1 MIIALPTLVAFS
13 QDLRIEAND
22 LALNKLL
29 IALRDNYGLNLSFN
43 DKELSKYSITLSK
56 EFESPDEALNF
67 ILKDLPVT
75 YEKSGEVY
83 LFYTKKRSHEETMI
97 YRLAGKT
104 VASENLESLPFTHV
118 IINGSGGITDEFG
131 NFNFE
136 SKKDSIFRLKISHLG
151 YQVLDTLL
159 NHGLHHQIK
168 LVSALLRI
176 DEVVV
181 RPDPS
186 MSQEQTGSEAG
197 LMRLNHNIAI
207 LIPGSGDNSVFNLL
221 RLQPGILAAGERS
234 SDIIIWGSHAGQSQI
249 NFDGITLFSL
259 KNYNDNISAVNPY
272 MAKDIRVYKGGYD
285 ATLGERV
292 GAIVDI
298 TGIEGNKIKP
308 GLNLN
313 VNNMTANILAEAP
326 LGNNVSIVGA
336 YRQTYYNLYSP
347 EDLQITQGSHGHFGE
362 DGIIVSPDYQF
373 RDGNLKI
380 SGLTP
385 KGDSY
390 QVSTLMGQDQFS
402 YSVEEDHMNSAISQ
416 EFQEKNRQ
424 YGIRTQYNKLWK
436 GKGTT
441 EISLAYSSLQ
451 NRVSDVQNSMKTG
464 MGHSTHQQNKQT
476 QNDISELKAKISGNF
491 TLYPGH
497 KTKFGVGLIRNS
509 TILKEISNNINQVDE
524 NEQGT
529 QLMSYL
535 QDRIFLNS
543 MMNFTVGLRADYSIN
558 IQKFYLQPR
567 FKISI
572 KPSSHFKLNG
582 SWGLYNQF
590 INLSSVVDEYE
601 NYRYLWMVSDGD
613 QFPVLYSQHLVIGG
627 IYRNNGFSFSIE
639 SFYKITKGITRIL
652 QNDGQNSPYEGRGKT
667 KGIDFYVKQNY
678 KGHSLWLSYT
688 ISQSLEWFPYF
699 TDSEYQSSLQDQRH
713 EIKFS
718 GIFNLS
724 PFFISANYVYGSGF
738 LGYPPNSVDPVD
750 RYPYKRADIAAT
762 YRFALKSV
770 RIEAGISI
778 LNLFNRE
785 NIKFTNVT
793 QIPVEDSNSV
803 SIYSEALPFTPALFL
818 NVRF

>member
-1 MIIALPTLVAFS
+1 LPTLVAFS
-13 QDLRIEAND
+13 QNLRIEAND

-29 IALRDNYGLNLSFN
+29 IALRDNYGLNLSFD
-43 DKELSKYSITLSK
+43 DKELSKYNITLSK
-56 EFESPDEALNF
+56 EFDSPEEAFNL

-75 YEKSGEVY
+75 YEKSGDVY
-83 LFYTKKRSHEETMI
+83 LFYSRERSSTETSM

-104 VASENLESLPFTHV
+104 VAAENLESLPYTHV
-118 IINGSGGITDEFG
+118 IINGSGGITDEYG

-136 SKKDSIFRLKISHLG
+136 SKSDSIFRLKISHLG
-151 YQVLDTLL
+151 YHVLDTLL
-159 NHGLHHQIK
+159 KHGLNHQIK

-176 DEVVV
+176 DEVIV
-181 RPDPS
+181 RPDHTI
-186 MSQEQTGSEAG
+186 SQEQTGSEAG

-207 LIPGSGDNSVFNLL
+207 LIPGNGDNSVFNLL

-234 SDIIIWGSHAGQSQI
+234 SEMIIWGSHAGQSQI

-259 KNYNDNISAVNPY
+259 KNYNDDISAVNPY
-272 MAKDIRVYKGGYD
+272 MAKDIRVHKGGFD

-292 GAIVDI
+292 GAIIDI
-298 TGIEGNKIKP
+298 TGIEGNKIRP

-313 VNNMTANILAEAP
+313 INNRTANILAEAP
-326 LGNNVSIVGA
+326 LGKNISIVGA

-347 EDLQITQGSHGHFGE
+347 EDLQTTQGSHGHFGE
-362 DGIIVSPDYQF
+362 DGIIVSPDYQY

-380 SGLTP
+380 SGQTA

-390 QVSTLMGQDQFS
+390 QVSTLAGQDQFS
-402 YSVEEDHMNSAISQ
+402 YSVEEDHFNTAISQ

-441 EISLAYSSLQ
+441 ELSLAYSSLQ
-451 NRVSDVQNSMKTG
+451 NRVSDVQNSMETG
-464 MGHSTHQQNKQT
+464 MGHSMHQQNKQT
-476 QNDISELKAKISGNF
+476 QNDIAELKTKIVGSF
-491 TLYPGH
+491 TLHPNH
-497 KTKFGVGLIRNS
+497 RTKFGFGLISNS
-509 TILKEISNNINQVDE
+509 TVWKEISNNIQIIDE

-529 QLMSYL
+529 QLMTYL
-535 QDRIFLNS
+535 QDRILLNS
-543 MMNFTVGLRADYSIN
+543 MMHFTVGLRADYSIN

-572 KPSSHFKLNG
+572 KPSSHFQFNG

-639 SFYKITKGITRIL
+639 SFYKKTEGISRIL
-652 QNDGQNSPYEGRGKT
+652 QNDGQNSSYDGRGKT

-678 KGHSLWLSYT
+678 KGHSLWISYT
-688 ISQSLEWFPYF
+688 ISQSLEWFPFF

-738 LGYPPNSVDPVD
+738 LGYPPNLIDTAD
-750 RYPYKRADIAAT
+750 KYPYQRVDLATT
-762 YRFALKSV
+762 YRFALKKV
-770 RIEAGISI
+770 KIETGISI

-785 NIKFTNVT
+785 NIKFTDIT
-793 QIPVEDSNSV
+793 QIPVEDNNSV
-803 SIYSEALPFTPALFL
+803 SIYSEALPFTLALFL

>member
-1 MIIALPTLVAFS
+1 M
-13 QDLRIEAND
+13 
-22 LALNKLL
+22 ALNKLL
-29 IALRDNYGLNLSFN
+29 IALRDNYGLNLSFD
-43 DKELSKYSITLSK
+43 DKELSKYNITLSK
-56 EFESPDEALNF
+56 EFDSPEEAFNF

-75 YEKSGEVY
+75 YEKSGKVY
-83 LFYTKKRSHEETMI
+83 LFYSKKRSPEESTI

-118 IINGSGGITDEFG
+118 IIDGSGGSTDEFG

-159 NHGLHHQIK
+159 NHGLNHQIK
-168 LVSALLRI
+168 LVSDLLRI
-176 DEVVV
+176 DEVLV

-249 NFDGITLFSL
+249 NFDGMTLFGF

-272 MAKDIRVYKGGYD
+272 MAKDIRVHKGGFD

-308 GLNLN
+308 GLNIN
-313 VNNMTANILAEAP
+313 ISNMTANILAEAP

-347 EDLQITQGSHGHFGE
+347 EDLQIAQGSHGHFGE
-362 DGIIVSPDYQF
+362 EGIIVSPDYKF
-373 RDGNLKI
+373 RDGNLKL
-380 SGLTP
+380 SGQTNE
-385 KGDSY
+385 GDSY
-390 QVSTLMGQDQFS
+390 QVSAFLGQDQFA
-402 YSVEEDHMNSAISQ
+402 YSFEDSHMNMAISQ
-416 EFQEKNRQ
+416 ELQEKNRQ

-436 GKGTT
+436 GIGTT

-451 NRVSDVQNSMKTG
+451 NKVSDIQNSTETG
-464 MGHSTHQQNKQT
+464 MGHWMHRQNRQT
-476 QNDISELKAKISGNF
+476 QNDISELKTKIAGNF
-491 TLYPGH
+491 TLYQGH
-497 KTKFGVGLIRNS
+497 KTKFGVGLISNS
-509 TILKEISNNINQVDE
+509 TILKEISNNINLVDE
-524 NEQGT
+524 NEKGT

-543 MMNFTVGLRADYSIN
+543 MMHLTVGLRADYSIN
-558 IQKFYLQPR
+558 LQKFYLQPR
-567 FKISI
+567 FKISL
-572 KPSSHFKLNG
+572 KPSSHFQFNG

-590 INLSSVVDEYE
+590 INLSSVVDEHE

-613 QFPVLYSQHLVIGG
+613 QFPVLSSQHLVIGG
-627 IYRNNGFSFSIE
+627 LYRNNGFSFSIE

-652 QNDGQNSPYEGRGKT
+652 QSYGQNSPYEGRGKT
-667 KGIDFYVKQNY
+667 KGVDFYVKQNY

-688 ISQSLEWFPYF
+688 ISQSLEWFPF
-699 TDSEYQSSLQDQRH
+699 FPDSEYQSSLQDQRH

-738 LGYPPNSVDPVD
+738 LGYPPTSIDRVD
-750 RYPYKRADIAAT
+750 RYPYKRADLAAT
-762 YRFALKSV
+762 YRFALKRV
-770 RIEAGISI
+770 KIEAGISI

-785 NIKFTNVT
+785 NIKFTDVT
-793 QIPVEDSNSV
+793 QIPVEDNNSV

-818 NVRF
+818 NMRF

>member
-1 MIIALPTLVAFS
+1 M
-13 QDLRIEAND
+13 
-22 LALNKLL
+22 ALNKLL
-29 IALRDNYGLNLSFN
+29 IALRDNYGLNLSFD
-43 DKELSKYSITLSK
+43 DKELSKYNITLSK
-56 EFESPDEALNF
+56 EFDSPEEALNF

-83 LFYTKKRSHEETMI
+83 LFYSKERPPEDIII

-104 VASENLESLPFTHV
+104 VASEDLESLPFTHV

-136 SKKDSIFRLKISHLG
+136 SKRDSIFRLKISHLG

-159 NHGLHHQIK
+159 SHGLNHQIK

-181 RPDPS
+181 RPDPTI
-186 MSQEQTGSEAG
+186 SQEQTGSEAG

-207 LIPGSGDNSVFNLL
+207 LIPGNGDNSVFNLL

-234 SDIIIWGSHAGQSQI
+234 SDIIIWGSQAGQSQI
-249 NFDGITLFSL
+249 NFDGMTLFGL
-259 KNYNDNISAVNPY
+259 KNYNDNISAVNPF
-272 MAKDIRVYKGGYD
+272 MAKDIRVHKGGFD

-308 GLNLN
+308 GLNIN
-313 VNNMTANILAEAP
+313 INNMTANILAEAP
-326 LGNNVSIVGA
+326 LRNNVSIVGA

-347 EDLQITQGSHGHFGE
+347 EDLQIAQGGHDHFGE
-362 DGIIVSPDYQF
+362 EGIIVSPAYKY
-373 RDGNLKI
+373 RDGNLKL
-380 SGLTP
+380 SGQTNE
-385 KGDSY
+385 GDSY
-390 QVSTLMGQDQFS
+390 QVSAFLGQDQFA
-402 YSVEEDHMNSAISQ
+402 YSLEDDYMNMSISQ
-416 EFQEKNRQ
+416 ELKEKNRQ

-436 GKGTT
+436 GLGTT
-441 EISLAYSSLQ
+441 EISVAYSSLQ
-451 NRVSDVQNSMKTG
+451 NKVSDIQNSTETG
-464 MGHSTHQQNKQT
+464 MGMGQWMHQQNRQT
-476 QNDISELKAKISGNF
+476 QNDISELKVKIAGNF

-497 KTKFGVGLIRNS
+497 TTKFGVGLIGNS
-509 TILKEISNNINQVDE
+509 TILKEITNNINQVDE
-524 NEQGT
+524 KEQGT

-543 MMNFTVGLRADYSIN
+543 MMHFTVGLRADYSIN

-572 KPSSHFKLNG
+572 KPSSHFQFNG

-590 INLSSVVDEYE
+590 INLSSVVDDQE
-601 NYRYLWMVSDGD
+601 NYRFVWMVSEGD
-613 QFPVLYSQHLVIGG
+613 QFPVLSSQHLVIGG

-652 QNDGQNSPYEGRGKT
+652 QSYGQNSPYEGMGKT
-667 KGIDFYVKQNY
+667 KGIDFYVKQNF

-688 ISQSLEWFPYF
+688 ISQSLEWFPFF
-699 TDSEYQSSLQDQRH
+699 TDSEYQSSLHDQRH
-713 EIKFS
+713 EIKLS
-718 GIFNLS
+718 GIVNLS
-724 PFFISANYVYGSGF
+724 PFFLSANYVYGSGF
-738 LGYPPNSVDPVD
+738 LGYPPSSIDSSVK
-750 RYPYKRADIAAT
+750 YPYKRADLAVT
-762 YRFALKSV
+762 YRFALKRV
-770 RIEAGISI
+770 KIEAGISI

-785 NIKFTNVT
+785 NIKFTDVT
-793 QIPVEDSNSV
+793 RIPVEGSNSV
-803 SIYSEALPFTPALFL
+803 SIYSEALPFTPAIFL
-818 NVRF
+818 NLKF